1 MSSVCT
7 LPAELTI
14 YTVGELHPL
23 CLSWLDA
30 DPTHP
35 DRLAVDAQ
43 AVQEVDAAGVQ
54 LLLSLSHALAA
65 RGRLLCLQAPSP
77 SLTAA
82 CRALGL
88 PELSSPELAAGEPA

>member
-1 MSSVCT
+1 MSSGCT

-14 YTVGELHPL
+14 YTVGELHPQ
-23 CLSWLDA
+23 CLGWMDA

-65 RGRLLCLQAPSP
+65 RGRLLSLEAPSQP
-77 SLTAA
+77 LVAA
-82 CRALGL
+82 CQALGL
-88 PELSSPELAAGEPA
+88 AVLLSPETEPGVLA

>member
-1 MSSVCT
+1 MSSGCT

-14 YTVGELHPL
+14 YTVAELHPL

-35 DRLAVDAQ
+35 DRLTVDGQ

-65 RGRLLCLQAPSP
+65 HGRQLCLQWASEP
-77 SLTAA
+77 LTAA
-82 CRALGL
+82 CHALGL
-88 PELSSPELAAGEPA
+88 ADLLSPEAEPGACT